1 MSQPPG
7 TRRGAL
13 RILCIEDHPLD
24 RQILARQL
32 GQSRVWDDLTFDV
45 HYATTLGEAVMN
57 ARAYEPD
64 ICIVDL
70 YLPDSQG
77 IETIHALRR
86 VLPRCAIVVVTA
98 DDDTAM
104 LRHAV
109 YANVQGYLVKG
120 EYTATALLRTLLA
133 AWERAQLERQLA
145 EATDQLRQS
154 QAQYRALLEF
164 LPDAVIMTDA
174 TGRILYLNAAAQELL
189 GRSSG
194 ELIGEELTRW
204 PGSTD
209 HTSDL
214 AIPQRDGRLRYAVM
228 RMQRAIVSGQEVT
241 IYFLHDVTERR
252 RREQEQLERQ
262 RTDVLGMLAS
272 GIAHDIN
279 NLLSPIM
286 LGVQTLLRTAS
297 DERTRK
303 VLGMIEQSAKRG
315 AELVRQVLSFARSQD
330 IRREPI
336 RPAEVLQEVASI
348 FRPVLPS
355 TIELVVNQPAPDIPP
370 VIADRAQVVQAL
382 SNLVSNAADE
392 LHKRGGTITLAAYR
406 AMPEDP
412 RLTTR
417 GLGDGSYV
425 VFEVAD
431 TGGGIPEEIRSTL
444 FEPFVTTKPDH
455 PGLGLY
461 TVLTIV
467 KRHRGTIDVE
477 SNSAGT
483 RVSLFFPIGQE
494 HPVGQTAVLVASP
507 SATVRNLVAAAL
519 EDAGYTVLEAA
530 SPAEALATFI
540 GNASRV
546 DIVLADDTD
555 SIPFPLDKLRAMK
568 ELKPELGIILLCS
581 LLERQSL
588 AELEEKVVTAFLAKP
603 FSDTMLLETLGRVRR
618 GSLPATA

>member
-7 TRRGAL
+7 TRRRAL

-45 HYATTLGEAVMN
+45 YYATTLGEAVMN
-57 ARAYEPD
+57 ARAHEPD

-204 PGSTD
+204 PKSTD
-209 HTSDL
+209 HTTDL

-228 RMQRAIVSGQEVT
+228 RMQRAIVSGQEVM

-315 AELVRQVLSFARSQD
+315 AELVRQVLSFTRSQD

-336 RPAEVLQEVASI
+336 RPAEVLQEVAGT

-406 AMPEDP
+406 AIPEDP

-417 GLGDGSYV
+417 GLGDGTYV

-431 TGGGIPEEIRSTL
+431 TGGGIPEVIRSTL

-467 KRHRGTIDVE
+467 KRHRGTIDIE
-477 SNSAGT
+477 SNPAGT

-494 HPVGQTAVLVASP
+494 HPVGQTAVLVTSP
-507 SATVRNLVAAAL
+507 SATVRNLVAATL
-519 EDAGYTVLEAA
+519 EDAGYTVLEAT
-530 SPAEALATFI
+530 SPAEALATFV
-540 GNASRV
+540 GNASSI
-546 DIVLADDTD
+546 DIVLADDAD
-555 SIPFPLDKLRAMK
+555 SVPFPLDKLRAMK
-568 ELKPELGIILLCS
+568 ELKPELRIILLCS

-588 AELEEKVVTAFLAKP
+588 AELEETVVTAFLAKP
-603 FSDTMLLETLGRVRR
+603 FTDTMLLETLGRMRH
-618 GSLPATA
+618 GSSTAPA

>member
-1 MSQPPG
+1 MGQPSG
-7 TRRGAL
+7 TPRRAL

-32 GQSRVWDDLTFDV
+32 SESSVWDDCAFDV
-45 HYATTLGEAVMN
+45 HFASTLGEAVMSV
-57 ARAYEPD
+57 RTQEPD

-70 YLPDSQG
+70 YLPDSHG
-77 IETIHALRR
+77 IETLHALRR
-86 VLPRCAIVVVTA
+86 ILPHCAIVVVTA
-98 DDDTAM
+98 DDDPGM
-104 LRHAV
+104 LRHAI

-120 EYTATALLRTLLA
+120 EYSAPALLRTLLA

-174 TGRILYLNAAAQELL
+174 AGRILYLNAAAQELL

-194 ELIGEELTRW
+194 ELIGEELTR
-204 PGSTD
+204 PFGSTD
-209 HTSDL
+209 YSTDL

-241 IYFLHDVTERR
+241 IYFLHDITERR
-252 RREQEQLERQ
+252 RREQEQLEQQ
-262 RTDVLGMLAS
+262 RNDVLGMLAS

-279 NLLSPIM
+279 NLLSPIL
-286 LGVQTLLRTAS
+286 LGVQTLLRSAS

-336 RPAEVLQEVASI
+336 RPADLLQEVVRAFRSI
-348 FRPVLPS
+348 LAP
-355 TIELVVNQPAPDIPP
+355 TIDLVVSEPDPDIPP
-370 VIADRAQVVQAL
+370 VIADRAQVLQAL

-392 LHKRGGTITLAAYR
+392 LNERGGTITLTAYR
-406 AMPEDP
+406 AKPDDP
-412 RLTTR
+412 RLTAR
-417 GLGDGSYV
+417 GLSNGAYV
-425 VFEVAD
+425 VFDVAD
-431 TGGGIPEEIRSTL
+431 TGGGIPTEILPTM
-444 FEPFVTTKPDH
+444 FDPFVTTKPNRA
-455 PGLGLY
+455 GLGLY

-477 SNSAGT
+477 SSVAGT
-483 RVSLFFPIGQE
+483 RVSLFFPISQE
-494 HPVGQTAVLVASP
+494 TPVGKTAVLVVTP
-507 SATVRNLVAAAL
+507 SATVRNLVTATL

-540 GNASRV
+540 GNASSV
-546 DIVLADDTD
+546 DIVLADDAD
-555 SIPFPLDKLRAMK
+555 SVPFPLDKLRAMK
-568 ELKPELGIILLCS
+568 ELKPELRIILLCG

-603 FSDTMLLETLGRVRR
+603 FTDTMLLETLGMVQRSSHPPTV
-618 GSLPATA
+618 

>member
-1 MSQPPG
+1 M
-7 TRRGAL
+7 
-13 RILCIEDHPLD
+13 H
-24 RQILARQL
+24 
-32 GQSRVWDDLTFDV
+32 
-45 HYATTLGEAVMN
+45 
-57 ARAYEPD
+57 
-64 ICIVDL
+64 
-70 YLPDSQG
+70 
-77 IETIHALRR
+77 
-86 VLPRCAIVVVTA
+86 
-98 DDDTAM
+98 
-104 LRHAV
+104 
-109 YANVQGYLVKG
+109 
-120 EYTATALLRTLLA
+120 
-133 AWERAQLERQLA
+133 
-145 EATDQLRQS
+145 
-154 QAQYRALLEF
+154 
-164 LPDAVIMTDA
+164 
-174 TGRILYLNAAAQELL
+174 
-189 GRSSG
+189 RSS
-194 ELIGEELTRW
+194 
-204 PGSTD
+204 
-209 HTSDL
+209 
-214 AIPQRDGRLRYAVM
+214 
-228 RMQRAIVSGQEVT
+228 
-241 IYFLHDVTERR
+241 
-252 RREQEQLERQ
+252 
-262 RTDVLGMLAS
+262 
-272 GIAHDIN
+272 
-279 NLLSPIM
+279 
-286 LGVQTLLRTAS
+286 
-297 DERTRK
+297 
-303 VLGMIEQSAKRG
+303 
-315 AELVRQVLSFARSQD
+315 
-330 IRREPI
+330 EPI
-336 RPAEVLQEVASI
+336 RPAEVLQEVAST

-425 VFEVAD
+425 VLEVAD

-477 SNSAGT
+477 SNPAGT

-494 HPVGQTAVLVASP
+494 HPVGQTAVLIASP
-507 SATVRNLVAAAL
+507 SATVRNLVAATL